1 MISRGRALLTI
12 TVMCLIE
19 ASAAAQGRTSL
30 KPVFKEGQQDR
41 YRISAVV
48 ETIVTPAGSDGLSS
62 NLRRELSAVVF
73 VRTARVGENGEADRE
88 AIIEESL
95 LRVTENG
102 VERKSPQ
109 IASKSKIEFT
119 LNLAGGLLKC
129 SLPQEGGALAEIL
142 FALTGWY
149 PHEEVAVGDSWR
161 ASGQGP
167 FYSSALSEISKGA
180 TTAYRLASMSDDVA
194 AIEGAVSLNQS
205 GASLLTT
212 KEGPLNVNVIAKG
225 SGTTRFEYDA
235 IEGRL
240 LGGRSESRFEGK
252 LAHIEPSA
260 AGQKMRS
267 REGTLIETTRFSIS
281 VVRDQASEVGGQ
293 GSELVGKIV
302 SEILK

>member
-1 MISRGRALLTI
+1 MSVIA
-12 TVMCLIE
+12 
-19 ASAAAQGRTSL
+19 ASAAAQQRASL

-48 ETIVTPAGSDGLSS
+48 ETIVTPAGSNGLSS
-62 NLRRELSAVVF
+62 HLRRELSAIVS
-73 VRTARVGENGEADRE
+73 VRTARVGENEVERE

-102 VERKSPQ
+102 VERKTPQ
-109 IASKSKIEFT
+109 LASKSKIEFT

-129 SLPQEGGALAEIL
+129 SLPQESAALAEIL

-149 PHEEVAVGDSWR
+149 PHEEVAVGSSWR
-161 ASGQGP
+161 VSGHGP

-180 TTAYRLASMSDDVA
+180 TTAYRLASLSDDVA
-194 AIEGAVSLNQS
+194 AVEGAVSLNQS
-205 GASLLTT
+205 GAALLTT
-212 KEGPLNVNVIAKG
+212 KEGQLNVNVIAKG

-240 LGGRSESRFEGK
+240 LGGRSESRLEGK
-252 LAHIEPSA
+252 LAHVEPSA

-267 REGTLIETTRFSIS
+267 REGTLVETASFSIS
-281 VVRDQASEVGGQ
+281 VVMEQGAAGQ
-293 GSELVGKIV
+293 GPGGRACR
-302 SEILK
+302 